1 MVQVFGQRDG
11 RCPAAAGG
19 RAHPGSA
26 PTVASPL
33 PSPAVHR
40 AAPAGG
46 LRLLLL
52 QTQAENAGAQEIARL
67 LGQGLSEHGHLI
79 RQLFF
84 FRRTAAFDGDATAC
98 FCAEARPS
106 GPLDLLRLLLRLR
119 REIRRFRPDVVLC
132 FQHYGNVIGAPM
144 AWLAGAPRVV
154 ANQNTTAQ
162 GSPAAARFLDRWLG
176 RLGLYGRI
184 VAVSADAEASYRAH
198 PRRYRER
205 LTRIDHGV
213 AVKRSSLDRGQARAR
228 FGLPPGVVLLGCAA
242 RLHPQKRLDVAVRM
256 LREHP
261 TWHLA
266 LAGQGTEGGP
276 LAALARE
283 WGCTDRLHLLGELGP
298 EGVAD
303 FLASLDVFVFPSEME
318 TFGLAA
324 VEAAQAGLP
333 VVANDLPVL
342 REVLAVDGEP
352 CAVFADSSDPDAFE
366 QAVAGLVDAPARAAI
381 LAERGRRLAA
391 RYPVDGMVSAYD
403 ALIRGLA
410 GAGRG

>member
-1 MVQVFGQRDG
+1 V
-11 RCPAAAGG
+11 
-19 RAHPGSA
+19 
-26 PTVASPL
+26 
-33 PSPAVHR
+33 
-40 AAPAGG
+40 GG

-84 FRRTAAFDGDATAC
+84 FRRTAAFDGDPAVR
-98 FCAEARPS
+98 FCAETRPS
-106 GPLDLLRLLLRLR
+106 GPLELLRLLLRMR
-119 REIRRFRPDVVLC
+119 REIRNFRPDVVLC
-132 FQHYGNVIGAPM
+132 FQHYGNVIGGPM
-144 AWLAGAPRVV
+144 AWLAGTPRVV

-162 GSPAAARFLDRWLG
+162 GSPAVARVIDRWLG

-184 VAVSADAEASYRAH
+184 VAVSADAEASYWAH

-213 AVKRSSLDRGQARAR
+213 AIKRSSLDRCQARVR
-228 FGLPPGVVLLGCAA
+228 FGLPDGAVLLGCAA
-242 RLHPQKRLDVAVRM
+242 RLHPQKRLDIAVRT
-256 LREHP
+256 LRNHS

-266 LAGQGTEGGP
+266 LAGQGTEAAH
-276 LAALARE
+276 LVALARE
-283 WGCTDRLHLLGELGP
+283 LRCGERLHLLGELASD
-298 EGVAD
+298 EVAD
-303 FLASLDVFVFPSEME
+303 FLASLDIFVFPSEVE

-352 CAVFADSSDPDAFE
+352 CAVFADSSDPAAFE
-366 QAVAGLVDAPARAAI
+366 QAVADLVDAPERAAL

-391 RYPVDGMVSAYD
+391 RYPVEAMVRSYD
-403 ALIRGLA
+403 ALIRDLA
-410 GAGRG
+410 SAKRW